1 MILKLIEGKYYK
13 FKVLK
18 TVNLPDEGD
27 FYMLRHQSGRRLLLP
42 VEPYNN
48 YCIGSNCTIECRVDK
63 INCSGKV
70 FLEPRHPVYIEGET
84 YDFIVHQTSVKGV
97 TLNDTV
103 TVHDVFNN
111 KIHIN
116 WPISSQTPKIGA
128 NIKLRVD
135 RLKNGVPILILN
147 I

>member
-1 MILKLIEGKYYK
+1 
-13 FKVLK
+13 
-18 TVNLPDEGD
+18 
-27 FYMLRHQSGRRLLLP
+27 LLLP

-48 YCIGSNCTIECRVDK
+48 YCIGGNSTIECRIDK

-84 YDFIVHQTSVKGV
+84 YDFIVHRASIKDV

-103 TVHDVFNN
+103 TVHDIFNN
-111 KIHIN
+111 AVHIN

-135 RLKNGVPILILN
+135 RLKNGIPILVLN
-147 I
+147 L